1 MHVRSITKTKYVFA
15 LVAIF
20 FISISAK
27 VDPDKVKAAETCEK
41 VIKYYIKAGN
51 ENGKEFKLNAEITVN
66 PINLINVNLELP
78 NQPDSKFDI
87 IIDSFDCN
95 LNADLTKGSALY
107 KGYIKQENGS
117 ATNAIIKIARDEK
130 GKLTISNADPEQASG
145 MILYVDRWEVFE
157 N

>member
-1 MHVRSITKTKYVFA
+1 MYMHFINKTKYL
-15 LVAIF
+15 LVLIAIS

-27 VDPDKVKAAETCEK
+27 VEPDKVNAAETCER
-41 VIKYYIKAGN
+41 VIKYYIKTGK

-66 PINLINVNLELP
+66 PINLINVNLEMP
-78 NQPDSKFDI
+78 QEPKSKFDI

-107 KGYIKQENGS
+107 KGYVKHENGD
-117 ATNAIIKIARDEK
+117 ATNSVIKISRDEK
-130 GKLTISNADPEQASG
+130 GKLTISNADPEQTG
-145 MILYVDRWEVFE
+145 GLILYVDKWEVFE

>member
-1 MHVRSITKTKYVFA
+1 MQFINKTKYV
-15 LVAIF
+15 LVLIAIS

-27 VDPDKVKAAETCEK
+27 VEPKVNAAETCER
-41 VIKYYIKAGN
+41 VIKYYIKTGK

-66 PINLINVNLELP
+66 PINLINVNLEMP
-78 NQPDSKFDI
+78 QEPKSKFDI

-107 KGYIKQENGS
+107 KGYIKHENGD
-117 ATNAIIKIARDEK
+117 ATNSVIKISRDEK
-130 GKLTISNADPEQASG
+130 GQLTISNADPEQTG
-145 MILYVDRWEVFE
+145 GLILYVNKWEVFE

>member
-1 MHVRSITKTKYVFA
+1 MHYLNNIK
-15 LVAIF
+15 LVLTLIAIF
-20 FISISAK
+20 FISVSAK
-27 VDPDKVKAAETCEK
+27 VDPNKVKAAETCEK
-41 VIKYYIKAGN
+41 VIKYYIKAGK
-51 ENGKEFKLNAEITVN
+51 ENDKEFKLNAEITVN

-107 KGYIKQENGS
+107 KGYIKHENGS
-117 ATNAIIKIARDEK
+117 ATNALIKISRDEK

-145 MILYVDRWEVFE
+145 MILYVEKWEVFE

>member
-1 MHVRSITKTKYVFA
+1 MHYSNKIKSV
-15 LVAIF
+15 LVLVIILF
-20 FISISAK
+20 TSVSAK
-27 VDPDKVKAAETCEK
+27 VEPYKIKKDETCEN
-41 VIKYYIKAGN
+41 VIKYYIKT
-51 ENGKEFKLNAEITVN
+51 GKENNKEFLVNAEITVN
-66 PINLINVNLELP
+66 PINLININLELP

-107 KGYIKQENGS
+107 KGYIKHENGS
-117 ATNAIIKIARDEK
+117 ATNAVIKISRDEK

-145 MILYVDRWEVFE
+145 MIFYVDKWEVFE